1 MTETGLIIGQAVF
14 LLLLFIFIGA
24 VVRASVR
31 ALRTAEIEV
40 LPPDPDQVP
49 AKPAVG
55 PTAMGASAA
64 RFRPSASMTRP
75 KTPASPRS
83 QRWCTRPRPPTRGSW

>member
-49 AKPAVG
+49 AKPGFSIQMQADSLAR
-55 PTAMGASAA
+55 TAFPESDMRTVRTSSSFEVVLA
-64 RFRPSASMTRP
+64 
-75 KTPASPRS
+75 
-83 QRWCTRPRPPTRGSW
+83 